1 MKLKLLNKNPSMR
14 YIEIMK
20 IGIIGAMSEEIED
33 LKLHMGKYAKEER
46 AGFTFYR
53 GNIHNEEVVLLL
65 SGIGKV
71 NAAMGTT
78 LMIEKFSP
86 DCIINTGSAG
96 GFSSDLSIGD
106 VVISTEVRHHD
117 VDATIFGYEYGQVPR
132 MPAAYIPNKVL
143 ITMAEKAVKTLDNV
157 STKKGLIATGDS
169 FMHKD
174 EHIHAVREKL
184 PKIMAAEMEAAAIA
198 QCCHNFGL
206 PFVII
211 RAISDIAGDKD
222 NQIEFQD
229 FLKIAGANSALMV
242 MEIVKMISEYELT
255 HFGD

>member
-1 MKLKLLNKNPSMR
+1 
-14 YIEIMK
+14 MK

-33 LKLHMGKYAKEER
+33 LKSHMGNYSTEKK

-53 GNIHNEEVVLLL
+53 GIIYDEEVILLL

-78 LMIEKFSP
+78 LLIEKFDP

-96 GFSSDLSIGD
+96 GFSSELTIGD
-106 VVISTEVRHHD
+106 IVISTEVRHHD
-117 VDATIFGYEYGQVPR
+117 VDATVFGYEYGQVPK
-132 MPAAYIPNKVL
+132 MPAAFIPNNVL
-143 ITMAEKAVKTLDNV
+143 IDMAEKAVQTLENVKTV
-157 STKKGLIATGDS
+157 KGLIATGDS

-174 EHIHAVREKL
+174 EHIHAVKEKL
-184 PKIMAAEMEAAAIA
+184 PTILAAEMEAAAIA
-198 QCCHNFGL
+198 QCCHNFEL

-211 RAISDIAGDKD
+211 RAISDIAGNNE

-242 MEIVKMISEYELT
+242 MEILKMISEYKVT

>member
-1 MKLKLLNKNPSMR
+1 
-14 YIEIMK
+14 MK
-20 IGIIGAMSEEIED
+20 IGIIGAMAEEIED
-33 LKLHMGKYAKEER
+33 LKTRMGDFEIEER
-46 AGFTFYR
+46 AGFTFYS
-53 GNIHNEEVVLLL
+53 GTLNNEQVVLLL

-78 LMIEKFSP
+78 LMIERFKP

-96 GFSSDLSIGD
+96 GFSTSLSIGD

-117 VDATIFGYEYGQVPR
+117 VDATVFGYEYGQVPR
-132 MPAAYIPNKVL
+132 MPAAYIPNNVL
-143 ITMAEKAVKTLDNV
+143 IEMAEKAVEKLDDV
-157 STKKGLIATGDS
+157 ATSKGLIATGDS

-184 PKIMAAEMEAAAIA
+184 PAIMAAEMEAAAIA
-198 QCCHNFGL
+198 QCCHNFDL

-222 NQIEFQD
+222 NQIEFEE
-229 FLKIAGANSALMV
+229 FLKIAAVNSANMV
-242 MEIVKMISEYELT
+242 MEIINMINEYEIS
-255 HFGD
+255 HFGE

>member
-1 MKLKLLNKNPSMR
+1 
-14 YIEIMK
+14 MK
-20 IGIIGAMSEEIED
+20 IGIIGAMAEEIED
-33 LKLHMGKYAKEER
+33 LKVRLNNYETEEK
-46 AGFTFYR
+46 AGFTFYS
-53 GNIHNEEVVLLL
+53 GKLFNEDIVLLL

-78 LMIEKFSP
+78 LMIECFKP

-96 GFSSDLSIGD
+96 GFSDKLSIGD

-132 MPAAYIPNKVL
+132 MPAAYIPNSVL
-143 ITMAEKAVKTLDNV
+143 ISMAEKAVETLEDV
-157 STKKGLIATGDS
+157 GTSKGLIATGDS
-169 FMHKD
+169 FMHKE

-184 PKIMAAEMEAAAIA
+184 PTIMAAEMEAAAIA
-198 QCCHNFGL
+198 QCCHNFTL

-211 RAISDIAGDKD
+211 RAISDIAGDED

-229 FLKIAGANSALMV
+229 FLKVAAVNSALMV
-242 MEIVKMISEYELT
+242 MEIIKLISEYELN
-255 HFGD
+255 HFGEI

>member
-1 MKLKLLNKNPSMR
+1 VVND
-14 YIEIMK
+14 YIKAMK
-20 IGIIGAMSEEIED
+20 IGIIGAMAEEIED
-33 LKLHMGKYAKEER
+33 LKNRMGDYSTEKR

-53 GNIHNEEVVLLL
+53 GNLNNEEVILLL

-117 VDATIFGYEYGQVPR
+117 VDATVFGYEYGQVPQ
-132 MPAAYIPNKVL
+132 MPAAYIPNNKLVD
-143 ITMAEKAVKTLDNV
+143 IAEKAVEKLDNV
-157 STKKGLIATGDS
+157 GTMKGLIATGDS
-169 FMHKD
+169 FMHRED
-174 EHIHAVREKL
+174 HIHAVREKL
-184 PKIMAAEMEAAAIA
+184 PTIMAAEMEAAAIA
-198 QCCHNFGL
+198 QCCHNFKM

-211 RAISDIAGDKD
+211 RAISDITGDKD
-222 NQIEFQD
+222 NQVEFEE
-229 FLKIAGANSALMV
+229 FLKVAAVNSATMV
-242 MEIVKMISEYELT
+242 MEIIALISQYEIK
-255 HFGD
+255 HFGE

>member
-1 MKLKLLNKNPSMR
+1 M
-14 YIEIMK
+14 
-20 IGIIGAMSEEIED
+20 AEEIED
-33 LKLHMGKYAKEER
+33 LKSRMGNYATEER
-46 AGFTFYR
+46 AGFSFYR
-53 GNIHNEEVVLLL
+53 GNLFNEEVVLLL

-78 LMIEKFSP
+78 LMIERYKP

-96 GFSSDLSIGD
+96 GFSKELSIGD

-132 MPAAYIPNKVL
+132 MPAAYIPNTVL
-143 ITMAEKAVKTLDNV
+143 INMAEKAVETLENV
-157 STKKGLIATGDS
+157 STSKGLIATGDS

-174 EHIHAVREKL
+174 EHIHSIREKL
-184 PKIMAAEMEAAAIA
+184 PAIMAAEMEAAAIA
-198 QCCHNFGL
+198 QCCHNFTL

-229 FLKIAGANSALMV
+229 FLKIAAVNSALMV
-242 MEIVKMISEYELT
+242 LEIIKMISDYEIN
-255 HFGD
+255 HFGE

>member
-1 MKLKLLNKNPSMR
+1 
-14 YIEIMK
+14 MK

-33 LKLHMGKYAKEER
+33 LKSRMGEYETEER
-46 AGFTFYR
+46 AGFSFYK
-53 GNIHNEEVVLLL
+53 GTLNKEEIVLLL

-78 LMIEKFSP
+78 LMIERYSP

-117 VDATIFGYEYGQVPR
+117 VDATVFGYEYGQVPR
-132 MPAAYIPNKVL
+132 MPAAYIPNSVL
-143 ITMAEKAVKTLDNV
+143 IEMAEKAVARLDDV
-157 STKKGLIATGDS
+157 STSKGLIATGDS
-169 FMHKD
+169 FMHRD

-184 PKIMAAEMEAAAIA
+184 PAIMAAEMEAAAIA
-198 QCCHNFGL
+198 QCCHNFNL

-222 NQIEFQD
+222 NQIEFED
-229 FLKIAGANSALMV
+229 FLKIASVNSANMV
-242 MEIVKMISEYELT
+242 MEIIQMINDYEISHLS
-255 HFGD
+255 

>member
-1 MKLKLLNKNPSMR
+1 M
-14 YIEIMK
+14 
-20 IGIIGAMSEEIED
+20 AEEIED
-33 LKLHMGKYAKEER
+33 LKLRMGNFETKER
-46 AGFTFYR
+46 AGFTFYS
-53 GNIHNEEVVLLL
+53 GKLFDEEIILLL

-78 LMIEKFSP
+78 LMIERFKP

-96 GFSSDLSIGD
+96 GFSEKLSIGD

-117 VDATIFGYEYGQVPR
+117 VDATVFGYEYGQVPR
-132 MPAAYIPNKVL
+132 MPAAYIPNDIL
-143 ITMAEKAVKTLDNV
+143 IGMAERAVESLDNV
-157 STKKGLIATGDS
+157 GTSKGLIATGDS

-184 PKIMAAEMEAAAIA
+184 PAIMAAEMEAAAIA
-198 QCCHNFGL
+198 QCCHNFEL

-229 FLKIAGANSALMV
+229 FLKIAAVNSAVMV
-242 MEIVKMISEYELT
+242 MEIIKLISEYELS
-255 HFGD
+255 HFNAGE